1 MLETEWKDA
10 NMIIIEVT
18 EEKLES
24 FYYCYAFR
32 LFYAFGS
39 ILRFIHLPSLSS
51 PTLSIDQMRHLLRP
65 NSEMDIE
72 LCIACGTLGLT
83 TLQEHVEEFLL
94 SGLNCRTFIPSCQY
108 ASQYKRS
115 KVSDAC
121 YAFIKRCDRRVR
133 MIV

>member
-10 NMIIIEVT
+10 NVIIIEVT

-24 FYYCYAFR
+24 FYYCFNIR

-65 NSEMDIE
+65 NSEMDVE

-94 SGLNCRTFIPSCQY
+94 SGLNCRTFIPSCEY

-121 YAFIKRCDRRVR
+121 YSFLKRYDRILKI
-133 MIV
+133 IV